1 MKISKSEYIND
12 LEYKIKWFTELVN
25 DKKTFR
31 HWVMG
36 EQLTRYQIKQI
47 LDENQ
52 DEKLKIESDKN
63 YKPWND

>member
-1 MKISKSEYIND
+1 MKISKREYIND